1 MSGEVAG
8 SIRIST
14 ELDTTQLERSLSS
27 LKKTALR
34 GVTVAIAAVGAAVV
48 KLGKDSVMAASDL
61 SEVQNV
67 VDTAFG
73 DGADQINEFARNA
86 KTAYGIS
93 ELAAKKYTGTL
104 GAMTKSMG
112 LTGEESVELS
122 TNLTGLAGDFAS
134 FYNLDHEDAFNKIR
148 AGISGETEPL
158 KQLGINM
165 SVANLEAYALAQGIE
180 KSYNSMTQAEQVLLR
195 YNYLMTAT
203 ADAQG
208 DFAKTAETSLA
219 NSLRILSLEFEEL
232 SVQIGQDLLPIAMNA
247 VQSLTELVHNIATVY
262 SEEGF
267 EGIAKGIGELISSL
281 AKTASENLPLIVDI
295 GANIIE
301 SLVVGLVENTPA
313 ILASLAELF
322 VKLVAV
328 SVENVAYWMASLVAM
343 LLIGGQNMIEAI
355 WEGIENAY
363 DWLMNLIAGLIVN
376 IAEAFGK
383 CVELLIEAGEDFV
396 SGLWEGIQIA
406 TSWII
411 NKIVSWVSAIAKRFC
426 EGIKETIEAGKNLV
440 EGLWKG
446 ISGSVTWIKN
456 KIRGWVGDV
465 TSFIKRLF
473 GIASPS
479 KVMRDVVG
487 VNLVKGIVAGFDKEM
502 PSFKKDVDS
511 QLAWLTDY
519 TADVDVGLSAKGLN
533 IRDKMNVSLDDSFF
547 NSTQKIILEVD
558 GMTLTEIVNTYNNK
572 IKLAYGG

>member
-86 KTAYGIS
+86 KTAYGLS

-112 LTGEESVELS
+112 LTGAESVELS

-165 SVANLEAYALAQGIE
+165 SVANLEAFALAQGID

-203 ADAQG
+203 VDAQG

-219 NSLRILSLEFEEL
+219 NSLRILSLEFETL

-247 VQSLTELVHNIATVY
+247 VQTLTELVQNIAEIY

-267 EGIAKGIGELISSL
+267 EGIARGVGKLISSL
-281 AKTASENLPLIVDI
+281 AEAAADNLPAIVDLGVDI
-295 GANIIE
+295 VEALILGI
-301 SLVVGLVENTPA
+301 VENTPS
-313 ILASLAELF
+313 ILASIAVLF
-322 VKLVAV
+322 LKLIAV
-328 SVENVAYWMASLVAM
+328 SVEHVTMWVAQLVQM
-343 LLIGGQNMIEAI
+343 LLEGGQNMIEAI
-355 WEGIENAY
+355 GEGIGNAY
-363 DWLMNLIAGLIVN
+363 DWLMNLIAGLIIN

-411 NKIVSWVSAIAKRFC
+411 NKITTWSSAIAKRFV
-426 EGIKETIEAGKNLV
+426 EGVSETKEAGKNLV

-502 PSFKKDVDS
+502 PSFRKDVDS

-519 TADVDVGLSAKGLN
+519 AADVDVGLSAKGLN
-533 IRDKMNVSLDDSFF
+533 IRDKMNVSLDNSFF
-547 NSTQKIILEVD
+547 NSTQKIVLEVD